1 MKKFIGI
8 FFVFAMMLSCMTAC
22 VENPESETAVYAART
37 ERAGTDTSPVV
48 IEYDSL
54 DRKIKET
61 CFYFDGSI
69 NFYTIIEY
77 YPGTD
82 TTKKKTSYRSDNT
95 IFAIEDYDNSVE
107 LSKEET
113 DLIKRNVLQSVTKDF
128 AGALLKSYADEYKIR
143 VKYKLMGLTDL

>member
-48 IEYDSL
+48 IEY
-54 DRKIKET
+54 
-61 CFYFDGSI
+61 
-69 NFYTIIEY
+69 

-95 IFAIEDYDNSVE
+95 IFAIEDYDTNGNGVKTSYY
-107 LSKEET
+107 
-113 DLIKRNVLQSVTKDF
+113 DKDE
-128 AGALLKSYADEYKIR
+128 K
-143 VKYKLMGLTDL
+143 LTDYLICEFDSNGHITKQTMYDADGNIKK

>member
-95 IFAIEDYDNSVE
+95 IFAIEDYDTNGNGV
-107 LSKEET
+107 KT
-113 DLIKRNVLQSVTKDF
+113 
-128 AGALLKSYADEYKIR
+128 SYYDQDEK
-143 VKYKLMGLTDL
+143 LTDYLICEFDSNGHITKQTMYDADGNIKK

>member
-8 FFVFAMMLSCMTAC
+8 IFVFTMILSCMTAC

-37 ERAGTDTSPVV
+37 ERAGTEGNPVV

-69 NFYTIIEY
+69 KFYTIFEY
-77 YPGTD
+77 YPGGNTM
-82 TTKKKTSYRSDNT
+82 KKETAYRPDNT
-95 IFAIEDYDNSVE
+95 IFMIEDYDTNGNGVKTSYYDEDEE
-107 LSKEET
+107 LV
-113 DLIKRNVLQSVTKDF
+113 DYLICEFDSNGHITKQTMYD
-128 AGALLKSYADEYKIR
+128 ADGNIK
-143 VKYKLMGLTDL
+143 K

>member
-37 ERAGTDTSPVV
+37 ERAGTEGNPVV

-61 CFYFDGSI
+61 CFYFVAFCFDKLTVI
-69 NFYTIIEY
+69 
-77 YPGTD
+77 
-82 TTKKKTSYRSDNT
+82 
-95 IFAIEDYDNSVE
+95 SVRIYAFF
-107 LSKEET
+107 LSV
-113 DLIKRNVLQSVTKDF
+113 RFV
-128 AGALLKSYADEYKIR
+128 R
-143 VKYKLMGLTDL
+143 VN

>member
-8 FFVFAMMLSCMTAC
+8 FFVFAIMLSCMTAC
-22 VENPESETAVYAART
+22 VENPKTETAVYAART

-69 NFYTIIEY
+69 KFYTIIEY

-82 TTKKKTSYRSDNT
+82 TTKKKTSYRPDNT
-95 IFAIEDYDNSVE
+95 IFMIEDYDTNGNIFHQYN
-107 LSKEET
+107 
-113 DLIKRNVLQSVTKDF
+113 LIISPHGNHCRAEFSYQAVL
-128 AGALLKSYADEYKIR
+128 
-143 VKYKLMGLTDL
+143 